1 MKINEPCISST
12 VDEQGPIYVYQ
23 TRTSLILSF
32 DGKVYQSS
40 MKLKNVNGLDLDYT
54 QAMMTGLMFIP
65 EVKTA
70 TIMGLGGGSLAK
82 NLLSSFSDLT
92 VHAVEYREEVVK
104 VAKKYFYLPDSD
116 RLVIHIDDAANYLKN
131 TDVKSDVIFSD
142 LYRPEGMD
150 PKQVHSS
157 YLRDCKEALNQ
168 HGVLVLNI
176 CHTALDSE
184 EELDGLLALEFEN
197 RLLSFEVEGG
207 NSVVLAFKNEIPS
220 ITGEELL
227 AKAKYL
233 QVKMNIDLE
242 LYAQRY
248 CDAHES

>member
-82 NLLSSFSDLT
+82 NLLSNFSDLT

-104 VAKKYFYLPDSD
+104 VAK
-116 RLVIHIDDAANYLKN
+116 N
-131 TDVKSDVIFSD
+131 IFIS
-142 LYRPEGMD
+142 PI
-150 PKQVHSS
+150 QI
-157 YLRDCKEALNQ
+157 A
-168 HGVLVLNI
+168 
-176 CHTALDSE
+176 
-184 EELDGLLALEFEN
+184 
-197 RLLSFEVEGG
+197 LSFISTTLRTISKTPTSKATSSFQISTARKEWTRNRCTHLICAIV
-207 NSVVLAFKNEIPS
+207 KRPS
-220 ITGEELL
+220 INT
-227 AKAKYL
+227 ASSCSTFAVPHWIRRK
-233 QVKMNIDLE
+233 
-242 LYAQRY
+242 
-248 CDAHES
+248 S